1 MHDVHLTTLLLPWFP
16 IILGVGVGGRLLGRG
31 RGIGLG
37 VICAVFWLLLVLA
50 SAPNAVWG
58 HVLTMAALVAGAS
71 SIVAM
76 GAWAG
81 DMVLA
86 ADSHGLARRRGSAA
100 GSGPPADRGQGEFVN
115 RLQDAMQQYQ
125 EWFHEHRLD
134 ADPWI
139 AFDEL
144 IRTTLRQTCGANR
157 VRPYRALV
165 ETGELIPLRSHDA
178 PHDVP
183 HLSARTGIVGHVVT
197 SGCPYVTGDAMH
209 GDLIDQLADDTRH
222 APVWCFAIR
231 DGSHRFGVVVV
242 NELDGLSHY
251 PRPSLRVMEK
261 VVNLWWLTLREACIA
276 REALAGDPVSGLHS
290 REAFL
295 QAADQSLADSYA
307 RGEPVALAV
316 IAVERLRELNDG
328 GRWETA
334 DVLVAEISAVLRR
347 KVRSDDAVG
356 RFDGSRF
363 LVLLRRVDSELASL
377 IVGQILSQMETVCR
391 DESRWGCYM
400 QLRCGLAGS
409 GAKQPDARSLLS
421 QALVH
426 SKRAREE
433 NMRCVAD
440 LSCEATA
447 TGVAS

>member
-1 MHDVHLTTLLLPWFP
+1 MHDVHLTMLLLPWFP

-37 VICAVFWLLLVLA
+37 IICAIFWLLLVQA
-50 SAPNAVWG
+50 SAPDAEWG
-58 HVLTMAALVAGAS
+58 HALTIAALVAGAS
-71 SIVAM
+71 SIVTM

-86 ADSHGLARRRGSAA
+86 ADSHGHDPRRGYA
-100 GSGPPADRGQGEFVN
+100 SGTRSPADRGQGEYVN
-115 RLQDAMQQYQ
+115 RIQDAMQQFE
-125 EWFHEHRLD
+125 EWFEEHRLD
-134 ADPWI
+134 ADPWL

-165 ETGELIPLRSHDA
+165 DTEELIPLRSHDA
-178 PHDVP
+178 THDAS

-197 SGCPYVTGDAMH
+197 SGRPYVTGDALH
-209 GDLIDQLADDTRH
+209 GDLVDQLAHDTPH
-222 APVWCFAIR
+222 APVWCFAIKQ
-231 DGSHRFGVVVV
+231 GSHRFGVVVV
-242 NELDGLSHY
+242 NELDGLSDH
-251 PRPSLRVMEK
+251 PRSSLRVMEK

-276 REALAGDPVSGLHS
+276 REALVGDPVSGLHS

-295 QAADQSLADSYA
+295 QAAEQSLADSYA

-334 DVLVAEISAVLRR
+334 DAFIAEISALLRR
-347 KVRSDDAVG
+347 KVRSDDALG

-377 IVGQILSQMETVCR
+377 IVGQILSQMEAVCQ
-391 DESRWGCYM
+391 DESRWGCTM

-409 GAKQPDARSLLS
+409 GTGQPDARSLLS
-421 QALVH
+421 QALAH
-426 SKRAREE
+426 SIRAREANKRYVGDLCSE
-433 NMRCVAD
+433 VA
-440 LSCEATA
+440 A
-447 TGVAS
+447 TGAAS